1 MRLII
6 NCRTK
11 TRSPV
16 ELNCCSLVA
25 GPDVCIDLDDSQST
39 DTHWSWWCNHILKQT
54 IIIDQIK
61 CNICHVTQRK
71 LFTQLLLQYKQTITS
86 SVVMTSCTKTLSTL
100 RHHEFPHVENDSVSP
115 DDPKD
120 LTLQF
125 YKMLLSYLLTTSIL
139 LQKICLSNLMYS
151 LFTLNIYVTCVF
163 TRRINFAELF
173 NNVKHLH

>member
-1 MRLII
+1 MTCSCLDVLQFTSPCVVRLII
-6 NCRTK
+6 NCRTE

-61 CNICHVTQRK
+61 CNIWYVTQRK
-71 LFTQLLLQYKQTITS
+71 LFTQLLLQYKQIITS

-100 RHHEFPHVENDSVSP
+100 RHHEFLHVENDSVSP
-115 DDPKD
+115 DDPK
-120 LTLQF
+120 
-125 YKMLLSYLLTTSIL
+125 I
-139 LQKICLSNLMYS
+139 
-151 LFTLNIYVTCVF
+151 
-163 TRRINFAELF
+163 
-173 NNVKHLH
+173 